1 MDLAGDIRQ
10 NGQPVQVGPYELW
23 PPLKSQIYDCNGTPA
38 QNWVLNKGETKVVL
52 ANTNFCLDA
61 TQGFPPDGTK
71 MKIWECYT
79 GLPQQDW
86 YYTGDN
92 RVALTNQ
99 GMCLDLTDGVL
110 TNGNRLQVWQCTD
123 GNTNQ

>member
-1 MDLAGDIRQ
+1 
-10 NGQPVQVGPYELW
+10 
-23 PPLKSQIYDCNGTPA
+23 
-38 QNWVLNKGETKVVL
+38 
-52 ANTNFCLDA
+52 
-61 TQGFPPDGTK
+61 

-92 RVALTNQ
+92 RIALTNQ

>member
-1 MDLAGDIRQ
+1 MAAAE
-10 NGQPVQVGPYELW
+10 P
-23 PPLKSQIYDCNGTPA
+23 QIYDCNGTPA
-38 QNWVLNKGETKVVL
+38 QNWVLNNGETRVVL

-61 TQGFPPDGTK
+61 TRGFPPDGTK

-92 RVALTNQ
+92 RIALTNQ